1 MGQVVHVLPHFPAL
15 PARLAVH
22 ELTGTATSS
31 SLQRFSEMP
40 LLAVRLH
47 TALPV
52 LESYAFPESAHPLGY
67 LHSTSEKVIL
77 LQHFR
82 SFRAGRSFRV

>member
-1 MGQVVHVLPHFPAL
+1 MGQVVHALPHFPAL
-15 PARLAVH
+15 SARLAVH

-40 LLAVRLH
+40 LLAVWLH
-47 TALPV
+47 TALLV
-52 LESYAFPESAHPLGY
+52 LESYAFPESADPLSY

-82 SFRAGRSFRV
+82 SFRAERSFRV